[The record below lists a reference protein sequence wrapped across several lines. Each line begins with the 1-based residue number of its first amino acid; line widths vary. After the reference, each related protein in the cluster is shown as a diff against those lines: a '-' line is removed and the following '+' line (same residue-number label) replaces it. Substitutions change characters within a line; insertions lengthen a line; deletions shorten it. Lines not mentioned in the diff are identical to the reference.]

1 MFVNTES
8 CDACHCVN
16 IEVCCSFNSIV
27 GGMCEFDTRDRR
39 KETQIIPLF
48 ACSKA
53 ISNYTASLGFSG
65 PMDEVDLILSR
76 AAVFTQPANITS
88 MTICPLHEILEN
100 LDAQALLVAMT
111 FLPRKFRESQSDWFG
126 KRGIPWHISLAVTRI
141 APLFSPLLMTSF
153 VNLRKSYQK
162 STLFICGAIRQDAII
177 ARLHYFQS
185 TMLPTSM
192 QLN

>member
-1 MFVNTES
+1 MCVNTES

-16 IEVCCSFNSIV
+16 IEVCRSFNSII

-53 ISNYTASLGFSG
+53 ISNHTASLGFSG

-88 MTICPLHEILEN
+88 MTICPLHEILES
-100 LDAQALLVAMT
+100 LDAQALLVAMDWAMK

-162 STLFICGAIRQDAII
+162 STLFICGAIR
-177 ARLHYFQS
+177 
-185 TMLPTSM
+185 
-192 QLN
+192 